1 MSGGTISGGK
11 NQPDVYMAWEKNS
24 VSGTAKFTV
33 KGNFPFASMKIE
45 SASKINEIDFTK
57 ATATGEENLQ
67 INLPWDGNETGANMK
82 LSKPRPQIIGISLNI
97 LHCQAERLQSLQYIM
112 SV

>member
-1 MSGGTISGGK
+1 
-11 NQPDVYMAWEKNS
+11 
-24 VSGTAKFTV
+24 
-33 KGNFPFASMKIE
+33 MKIE
-45 SASKINEIDFTK
+45 SASVKNEIDFTK

-82 LSKPRPQIIGISLNI
+82 LFQSPRPQIIRISLNI

-112 SV
+112 SI